1 MKALIKIPQRNL
13 KGAGLAPFNASLFL
27 ISLALL
33 PYLFYVS
40 MVGILVVLINLI
52 RTFRKPCLDPLTMGC
67 LIATSGL
74 MILSAARSPY
84 PGEAFLQL
92 SNFLPY
98 MLMFAYLPGL
108 FRTAALFERL
118 AIALVLTAIP
128 INLIAVGEY
137 LLKSPR
143 LPESWQAI
151 AWIESIHSAP
161 HAGRAMTLFD
171 HPNVMASYLVIVLG
185 LGLGMVALQRIRS
198 LAVPIQPKL
207 FMGMTLLN
215 LVGIFCTGSRNGL
228 AIALTQLFVFVFV
241 ARLSRRMIA
250 ILAGVVGAIA
260 LGTVTFGLGVRRISI
275 LNITDDPR
283 VGLWKIALDLIQQR
297 PWLGWGLGS
306 FKFLYPPR
314 LIDPEYQNVF
324 HPHNIWLL
332 LGAEAGL
339 LVMIVVTLMVA
350 FVCYRAVR
358 YGFLRESGSSEL
370 QQYRQEERAIATA
383 YLLAFWGCI
392 GFALFDITFYDVRTN
407 ALNWTILAVLYAT
420 PYCCRENPLWSRDAL
435 SLKTDEHKKV
445 SD

>member
-1 MKALIKIPQRNL
+1 MRALIRIPQGNL
-13 KGAGLAPFNASLFL
+13 KGAGLAPFNAPLFL

-52 RTFRKPCLDPLTMGC
+52 RAFRKPCLDVLTAGC
-67 LIATSGL
+67 LVATSGL
-74 MILSAARSPY
+74 MIISAGRSPY

-108 FRTAALFERL
+108 FRKAALFERL
-118 AIALVLTAIP
+118 AIALVFTAIP

-143 LPESWQAI
+143 LPESWRAI
-151 AWIESIHSAP
+151 SWVDAIYSAP
-161 HAGRAMTLFD
+161 HAGRAMVMFD

-185 LGLGMVALQRIRS
+185 LGLGMIALQRIRP
-198 LAVPIQPKL
+198 LAVSVSPKL
-207 FMGMTLLN
+207 LMGMTLLN

-228 AIALTQLFVFVFV
+228 AIALTQIFVFVLV
-241 ARLSRRMIA
+241 ARLSRRMIV

-260 LGTVTFGLGVRRISI
+260 LGTVTFGLGVRQISI
-275 LNITDDPR
+275 LNVTDDPR

-339 LVMIVVTLMVA
+339 LVMLSMTLMVA

-358 YGFLRESGSSEL
+358 YGFFQRSSSSES
-370 QQYRQEERAIATA
+370 QPSQVQEERAIATA

-407 ALNWTILAVLYAT
+407 ALNWTILAALYTASYFSQEQKQK
-420 PYCCRENPLWSRDAL
+420 P
-435 SLKTDEHKKV
+435 
-445 SD
+445 